1 MVREGWVDAEV
12 AAYPEHYMQPLDVT
26 YLKIPLIDIDIMAF
40 TWSWYLF
47 ATRFADRTRRVR
59 FQQPINA
66 LVLPSDLPHEGAS
79 QQAAEE
85 ILL

>member
-1 MVREGWVDAEV
+1 MVREGWVDTEV
-12 AAYPEHYMQPLDVT
+12 AAYLEHYMQPQNVT
-26 YLKIPLIDIDIMAF
+26 YLKISLIDIDIMAL

-47 ATRFADRTRRVR
+47 ASRFADRTRRVR
-59 FQQPINA
+59 FQQPIND

-85 ILL
+85 MLL